1 MAADR
6 FLDPLRFASYEWCKT
21 AMTKS
26 LVGPTTE
33 STTDASTSH
42 KQLTIPLCSGAF
54 AATTAWVRNIWMD
67 DCLRVDFS
75 PSIRRLY

>member
-26 LVGPTTE
+26 LVVPSTE
-33 STTDASTSH
+33 STTNAPTSH
-42 KQLTIPLCSGAF
+42 EQLTIPLCSGGF
-54 AATTAWVRNIWMD
+54 AATTAWVRYIWMD
-67 DCLRVDFS
+67 DCLRVVFFFVQ
-75 PSIRRLY
+75 